1 MGGSNPSIADL
12 LFYYELTNLQYFKC
26 NHDKYPEIVKWYNRV
41 DVIPEVRSIMKE
53 WEPIG
58 KERSEVFYKIY
69 PIKDKYIE
77 K

>member
-1 MGGSNPSIADL
+1 M
-12 LFYYELTNLQYFKC
+12 
-26 NHDKYPEIVKWYNRV
+26 KWYNRV